1 MASSQEKRWTG
12 SCPSQKCTC
21 SLFHFAWFVWF
32 VFSFRVWFSL
42 LSELRWSHFSSADFL
57 TVCILFAH
65 LLWTPVVPM
74 DWIISTFILPFYF
87 HGLTSIWISN
97 IISWSQSALWARC
110 FHRVDDSTW
119 QMKHRQQWLCGF
131 LAQDFRGGRHLRWRG
146 AVMASVLEF
155 VYIRVPVPNNVA
167 VAGHDHK
174 EIPRNIKK
182 AKDDESLR
190 MLFLVFDLPYWSV
203 MTTPKKQP
211 HPREKKEEN
220 NASLFDQN
228 LTNLLFFVW
237 LRLGIGRGA
246 TIRVGSPRVA
256 PNGKYATDVS
266 GNSRD
271 YQMHQMRRS

>member
-42 LSELRWSHFSSADFL
+42 LSELRWSHFSSADVR
-57 TVCILFAH
+57 TVRILFAH

-74 DWIISTFILPFYF
+74 GWIISTFILPFYF

-97 IISWSQSALWARC
+97 IVSWSQSALWARC

-155 VYIRVPVPNNVA
+155 VYLCVPVPNNVA

-174 EIPRNIKK
+174 KIPRNIKRWWK
-182 AKDDESLR
+182 SPYVIFGVRSSILIRDD
-190 MLFLVFDLPYWSV
+190 
-203 MTTPKKQP
+203 
-211 HPREKKEEN
+211 HPRKTATPSRKKEEN
-220 NASLFDQN
+220 NAPLFDQN

-256 PNGKYATDVS
+256 PNGKYVTDVS
-266 GNSRD
+266 GNTRE